1 MFENT
6 IAAISTSLQ
15 DGAISIIRLSGDKAI
30 EITQKIF
37 DRHIINAKSHTIH
50 YGFIIDADK
59 NPVDEVLISIF
70 RAPKTYTRED
80 IVEINCHGGT
90 FITRKILSMVL
101 SAGADLAKPG
111 EFTQRAFYHG
121 RIDLS
126 QAEAVQD
133 MIEASNN
140 TAANMAIH
148 GIKGSVKKLLQPLID
163 DLMDIIAQIEVNID
177 YPEYEDVEQLTTNDL
192 LPKTSDWLDKI
203 DHILARV
210 QTGQMLK
217 KGIDTIIVG
226 KPNVGKSSLLNALLE
241 EDKAIVTDIAGTTRD
256 LVEGQI
262 HIGSVQLNLID
273 TAGIRESN
281 DKIEQI
287 GIEKSQEKLKD
298 AKLVLLVFDGSKE
311 LDEED
316 KQLLELTKDKMRL
329 IIYNKLDKT
338 SPDKDG
344 IWISAANKEIQP
356 LIDALE
362 NLYHEDLLKEDPLLS
377 NERQIGLLN
386 QAKEDMLR
394 AKEAMDMMVEPDL
407 IEIDIQAAHD
417 HLKEILGEVH
427 REDLLVP
434 ARLLLLLIIHLYE
447 KEAKARHFL
456 WYESV
461 LCTLFLFE
469 QLAYRE
475 LDDYNR
481 DEHHGAAYPF
491 ACARHIVQD
500 YHSRQHCENGF
511 EAHQHRGDGRVG
523 VFLPDYLERICDSA
537 RENARIEYRGEC
549 FKERLGIEAFKYYR
563 EDQ

>member
-37 DRHIINAKSHTIH
+37 DRNIMNAKSHTIH
-50 YGFIIDADK
+50 YGFIIDTDK

-140 TAANMAIH
+140 TAASMAIH

-177 YPEYEDVEQLTTNDL
+177 YPEYEDVEELTAD
-192 LPKTSDWLDKI
+192 KLDKI

-427 REDLLVP
+427 REDLLD
-434 ARLLLLLIIHLYE
+434 
-447 KEAKARHFL
+447 
-456 WYESV
+456 
-461 LCTLFLFE
+461 TLFSKF
-469 QLAYRE
+469 
-475 LDDYNR
+475 
-481 DEHHGAAYPF
+481 
-491 ACARHIVQD
+491 C
-500 YHSRQHCENGF
+500 
-511 EAHQHRGDGRVG
+511 
-523 VFLPDYLERICDSA
+523 
-537 RENARIEYRGEC
+537 
-549 FKERLGIEAFKYYR
+549 LGK
-563 EDQ
+563 

>member
-15 DGAISIIRLSGDKAI
+15 DGAISIIRLSGDQAI

-37 DRHIINAKSHTIH
+37 DRKILHAKSHTIH
-50 YGFIIDADK
+50 YGFIIDAKK
-59 NPVDEVLISIF
+59 NPVDEVLVSIF

-101 SAGADLAKPG
+101 SAGADMAKPG

-177 YPEYEDVEQLTTNDL
+177 YPEYEDVEQLTTHDL
-192 LPKTSDWLDKI
+192 LPKTNEWLEKI
-203 DHILARV
+203 DHILMRV

-217 KGIDTIIVG
+217 KGIDTIIIG

-262 HIGSVQLNLID
+262 HIGNIQLNLID
-273 TAGIRESN
+273 TAGIRESD

-287 GIEKSQEKLKD
+287 GIEKSQEKLKE
-298 AKLVLLVFDGSKE
+298 AKLVLLVLDGSKP

-316 KQLLELTKDKMRL
+316 QQLLDLTKDKMRL
-329 IIYNKLDKT
+329 IIHNKVDK
-338 SPDKDG
+338 SNCDQDG
-344 IWISAANKEIQP
+344 IWISASNRQIQP
-356 LIDALE
+356 LINALE
-362 NLYHEDLLKEDPLLS
+362 NLYHQDLLKDEPLLS

-386 QAKEDMLR
+386 QAKEDMLH
-394 AKEAMDMMVEPDL
+394 AKEAMEQMVEPDL
-407 IEIDIQAAHD
+407 IEIDIQSAHD

-427 REDLLVP
+427 REDLLD
-434 ARLLLLLIIHLYE
+434 
-447 KEAKARHFL
+447 
-456 WYESV
+456 
-461 LCTLFLFE
+461 TLFSKF
-469 QLAYRE
+469 
-475 LDDYNR
+475 
-481 DEHHGAAYPF
+481 
-491 ACARHIVQD
+491 C
-500 YHSRQHCENGF
+500 
-511 EAHQHRGDGRVG
+511 
-523 VFLPDYLERICDSA
+523 
-537 RENARIEYRGEC
+537 
-549 FKERLGIEAFKYYR
+549 LGK
-563 EDQ
+563 

>member
-37 DRHIINAKSHTIH
+37 DRNIINAKSHTIH

-101 SAGADLAKPG
+101 SAGAKPG

-140 TAANMAIH
+140 TAASMAIH

-192 LPKTSDWLDKI
+192 LPKTNDWLDKI

-427 REDLLVP
+427 REDLLD
-434 ARLLLLLIIHLYE
+434 
-447 KEAKARHFL
+447 
-456 WYESV
+456 
-461 LCTLFLFE
+461 TLFSKF
-469 QLAYRE
+469 
-475 LDDYNR
+475 
-481 DEHHGAAYPF
+481 
-491 ACARHIVQD
+491 C
-500 YHSRQHCENGF
+500 
-511 EAHQHRGDGRVG
+511 
-523 VFLPDYLERICDSA
+523 
-537 RENARIEYRGEC
+537 
-549 FKERLGIEAFKYYR
+549 LGK
-563 EDQ
+563 

>member
-1 MFENT
+1 MNDD
-6 IAAISTSLQ
+6 IIVAVATSRLEA
-15 DGAISIIRLSGDKAI
+15 AISIIRLSGKDVIAFVQQFFTGK
-30 EITQKIF
+30 
-37 DRHIINAKSHTIH
+37 IINKESHTIT
-50 YGFIIDADK
+50 YGYIKDNGEKI
-59 NPVDEVLISIF
+59 DEVLVNIYRGKRTF
-70 RAPKTYTRED
+70 TGEEM
-80 IVEINCHGGT
+80 VEINCHGGVY
-90 FITRKILSMVL
+90 ITNKVVDLCL
-101 SAGADLAKPG
+101 HHGARLAERG
-111 EFTQRAFYHG
+111 EFSKRAFLNG

-126 QAEAVQD
+126 QAEA
-133 MIEASNN
+133 IS
-140 TAANMAIH
+140 
-148 GIKGSVKKLLQPLID
+148 
-163 DLMDIIAQIEVNID
+163 DIITAKNSYASSLALKGIQGSISHFIKDLKEDLIQIITQIEVNID
-177 YPEYEDVEQLTTNDL
+177 YPEYEDVEQLTRNDL
-192 LPKTSDWLDKI
+192 LPKTNEWLTKI
-203 DHILARV
+203 DRILARV

-273 TAGIRESN
+273 TAGIHESS

-287 GIEKSQEKLKD
+287 GIEKSQERLKD

-311 LDEED
+311 WDEED

-338 SPDKDG
+338 EANKDG

-427 REDLLVP
+427 REDLLD
-434 ARLLLLLIIHLYE
+434 
-447 KEAKARHFL
+447 
-456 WYESV
+456 
-461 LCTLFLFE
+461 TLFSKF
-469 QLAYRE
+469 
-475 LDDYNR
+475 
-481 DEHHGAAYPF
+481 
-491 ACARHIVQD
+491 C
-500 YHSRQHCENGF
+500 
-511 EAHQHRGDGRVG
+511 
-523 VFLPDYLERICDSA
+523 
-537 RENARIEYRGEC
+537 
-549 FKERLGIEAFKYYR
+549 LGK
-563 EDQ
+563 

>member
-1 MFENT
+1 MYKR
-6 IAAISTSLQ
+6 Q
-15 DGAISIIRLSGDKAI
+15 
-30 EITQKIF
+30 
-37 DRHIINAKSHTIH
+37 
-50 YGFIIDADK
+50 
-59 NPVDEVLISIF
+59 
-70 RAPKTYTRED
+70 
-80 IVEINCHGGT
+80 
-90 FITRKILSMVL
+90 
-101 SAGADLAKPG
+101 
-111 EFTQRAFYHG
+111 
-121 RIDLS
+121 
-126 QAEAVQD
+126 
-133 MIEASNN
+133 
-140 TAANMAIH
+140 
-148 GIKGSVKKLLQPLID
+148 
-163 DLMDIIAQIEVNID
+163 
-177 YPEYEDVEQLTTNDL
+177 
-192 LPKTSDWLDKI
+192 DWLDKI

-338 SPDKDG
+338 EADKDG

-427 REDLLVP
+427 REDLL
-434 ARLLLLLIIHLYE
+434 LSLI
-447 KEAKARHFL
+447 
-456 WYESV
+456 
-461 LCTLFLFE
+461 
-469 QLAYRE
+469 
-475 LDDYNR
+475 
-481 DEHHGAAYPF
+481 
-491 ACARHIVQD
+491 HI
-500 YHSRQHCENGF
+500 
-511 EAHQHRGDGRVG
+511 
-523 VFLPDYLERICDSA
+523 
-537 RENARIEYRGEC
+537 
-549 FKERLGIEAFKYYR
+549 
-563 EDQ
+563 

>member
-1 MFENT
+1 MFTMFENT

-140 TAANMAIH
+140 TAASMAIH

-192 LPKTSDWLDKI
+192 LPKTNDWLDKI

-362 NLYHEDLLKEDPLLS
+362 NLYHEDLLMEDPLLS

-427 REDLLVP
+427 REDLLD
-434 ARLLLLLIIHLYE
+434 
-447 KEAKARHFL
+447 
-456 WYESV
+456 
-461 LCTLFLFE
+461 TLFSKF
-469 QLAYRE
+469 
-475 LDDYNR
+475 
-481 DEHHGAAYPF
+481 
-491 ACARHIVQD
+491 C
-500 YHSRQHCENGF
+500 
-511 EAHQHRGDGRVG
+511 
-523 VFLPDYLERICDSA
+523 
-537 RENARIEYRGEC
+537 
-549 FKERLGIEAFKYYR
+549 LGK
-563 EDQ
+563 

>member
-37 DRHIINAKSHTIH
+37 DRNIMNAKSHTIH

-140 TAANMAIH
+140 TAASMAIH

-338 SPDKDG
+338 EANKDG

-417 HLKEILGEVH
+417 HLQEILGEVH
-427 REDLLVP
+427 REDLLD
-434 ARLLLLLIIHLYE
+434 
-447 KEAKARHFL
+447 
-456 WYESV
+456 
-461 LCTLFLFE
+461 TLFSKF
-469 QLAYRE
+469 
-475 LDDYNR
+475 
-481 DEHHGAAYPF
+481 
-491 ACARHIVQD
+491 C
-500 YHSRQHCENGF
+500 
-511 EAHQHRGDGRVG
+511 
-523 VFLPDYLERICDSA
+523 
-537 RENARIEYRGEC
+537 
-549 FKERLGIEAFKYYR
+549 LGK
-563 EDQ
+563 

>member
-15 DGAISIIRLSGDKAI
+15 DGAISIIRLSGDHAI

-37 DRHIINAKSHTIH
+37 DRNIMNAKSHTIH
-50 YGFIIDADK
+50 YGFIIDQEK

-133 MIEASNN
+133 MIDASNN
-140 TAANMAIH
+140 TAATMAIH

-163 DLMDIIAQIEVNID
+163 NLMDIIAQIEVNID

-192 LPKTSDWLDKI
+192 LPKTSDWLEKI
-203 DHILARV
+203 DHILSRV

-273 TAGIRESN
+273 TAGIRESS

-311 LDEED
+311 LDDED

-329 IIYNKLDKT
+329 IIYNKLDQAEAN
-338 SPDKDG
+338 KDG

-362 NLYHEDLLKEDPLLS
+362 NLYQNDLLKEDPLLS

-427 REDLLVP
+427 REDLLD
-434 ARLLLLLIIHLYE
+434 
-447 KEAKARHFL
+447 
-456 WYESV
+456 
-461 LCTLFLFE
+461 TLFSKF
-469 QLAYRE
+469 
-475 LDDYNR
+475 
-481 DEHHGAAYPF
+481 
-491 ACARHIVQD
+491 C
-500 YHSRQHCENGF
+500 
-511 EAHQHRGDGRVG
+511 
-523 VFLPDYLERICDSA
+523 
-537 RENARIEYRGEC
+537 
-549 FKERLGIEAFKYYR
+549 LGK
-563 EDQ
+563 